1 MTRARDVATQG
12 GLTLITP
19 TSVTGATVSA
29 NGAIT
34 IGTSVSSVTVNG
46 AFSPT
51 YDNYRILI
59 GGVDASSQTNLRIQ
73 FGSTPNEHYGSHYY
87 DFYGSG
93 TTGTDRIVNAANM
106 YIGVTNTSD
115 DTSSSLDVF
124 SPNLTKRTTF
134 SGTYDSF
141 AYAGW
146 FGGGVNTTTQY
157 TSFNILVTTGTLT
170 GGTIR
175 IYGYDNG

>member
-12 GLTLITP
+12 GLVLLNTTNVG
-19 TSVTGATVSA
+19 SAVT
-29 NGAIT
+29 
-34 IGTSVSSVTVNG
+34 SVTVNNV
-46 AFSPT
+46 FSST

-73 FGSTPNEHYGSHYY
+73 FGSTTNEHYGSHYY
-87 DFYGSG
+87 DFYASGS
-93 TTGTDRIVNAANM
+93 TGTDRIVNAANM

-134 SGTYDSF
+134 AGNFDGF

-146 FGGGVNTTTQY
+146 FGGGVNTTIQY
-157 TSFNILVTTGTLT
+157 TSFNILVSTGTIT
-170 GGTIR
+170 GGTIKV
-175 IYGYDNG
+175 YGYK